1 MKRELQTYAKTLNR
15 RLKGWDDEDIESNL
29 IRETRDNLEMFY
41 NKYGIETDDN
51 YFARDLDLTPEQER
65 EYEKIMD
72 SFGNKAGSNINEMRK
87 EYNRVAKDYKA
98 RFNVNTFEDFINFT
112 DKMKQSQNDRVL
124 KNIISSDQIAELYTI
139 ASQFNMSGDTVDEM
153 IIFEYE
159 SNKEFYDKHVDE
171 SRYNANDKL
180 YQNMINILE
189 EYRQDDEEDDAW
201 SWD

>member
-15 RLKGWDDEDIESNL
+15 RLKGWDDNDIESNL
-29 IRETRDNLEMFY
+29 IRETRENLEMFY

-51 YFARDLDLTPEQER
+51 YFARNLDLTPEQER

-72 SFGNKAGSNINEMRK
+72 SFGDKAGSNINEMSR

-98 RFNVNTFEDFINFT
+98 RFNVNSFEEFINFT

-139 ASQFNMSGDTVDEM
+139 ASQFNMSGDTVDELIM
-153 IIFEYE
+153 FEYE
-159 SNKEFYDKHVDE
+159 SNQEFYDNHVDE

-189 EYRQDDEEDDAW
+189 EYRQDDEENDAW

>member
-15 RLKGWDDEDIESNL
+15 RLKGWDDNDIESNL
-29 IRETRDNLEMFY
+29 IRETRENLEMFY

-72 SFGNKAGSNINEMRK
+72 SLGDKAGSNINEMRK

-98 RFNVNTFEDFINFT
+98 RFNVNSFEDFINFT

-139 ASQFNMSGDTVDEM
+139 ASQFNMSGDIVDEL

-159 SNKEFYDKHVDE
+159 SNQEFYDNHVDE

-180 YQNMINILE
+180 YQNIINILE
-189 EYRQDDEEDDAW
+189 DYRQDDEEDKAW

>member
-1 MKRELQTYAKTLNR
+1 MKRELQTYAKTLNN
-15 RLKGWDDEDIESNL
+15 RLKGWDEEDIESNL
-29 IRETRDNLEMFY
+29 IRETRENLEMFY

-72 SFGNKAGSNINEMRK
+72 SFGDKAGSNINEMRK

-98 RFNVNTFEDFINFT
+98 RFNVNSFEDFINFT
-112 DKMKQSQNDRVL
+112 DKMKQRQNDRVL

-139 ASQFNMSGDTVDEM
+139 ASQFNMSGDTVDEL

-159 SNKEFYDKHVDE
+159 SNQEFYDKHIDE

>member
-1 MKRELQTYAKTLNR
+1 MKRELQTYAKTLNK
-15 RLKGWDDEDIESNL
+15 RLKGWDDNDIESNL
-29 IRETRDNLEMFY
+29 IRETRENLEMFY

-72 SFGNKAGSNINEMRK
+72 SFGDKAGSNINEMRK

-98 RFNVNTFEDFINFT
+98 RFNVNSFEDFINFT

-139 ASQFNMSGDTVDEM
+139 ASQFNMSGDTVDEL
-153 IIFEYE
+153 IVFEYE
-159 SNKEFYDKHVDE
+159 SNQEFYDKHIDE

-189 EYRQDDEEDDAW
+189 EYRQDDEENDAW

>member
-1 MKRELQTYAKTLNR
+1 MKQENKTYARTLNR
-15 RLKGWDDEDIESNL
+15 RLKGWDDNDIESNL
-29 IRETRDNLEMFY
+29 VRETRENLEMFY
-41 NKYGIETDDN
+41 NKYNIETDEN
-51 YFARDLDLTPEQER
+51 YFASNLDLTPEQER
-65 EYEKIMD
+65 EYEKIMAT
-72 SFGNKAGSNINEMRK
+72 FGDKAGSNINEMRR
-87 EYNRVAKDYKA
+87 EYNRVAKDYKS
-98 RFNVNTFEDFINFT
+98 RFNVNSFEDFINFT

-139 ASQFNMSGDTVDEM
+139 ASQFNMSGDTVDEL
-153 IIFEYE
+153 IVFEYE
-159 SNKEFYDKHVDE
+159 SNQEFYDKHIDE

>member
-1 MKRELQTYAKTLNR
+1 MKREIQTYAKTLNN
-15 RLKGWDDEDIESNL
+15 RLKGWDEEDIESNL
-29 IRETRDNLEMFY
+29 VRETRANLEMFY
-41 NKYGIETDDN
+41 NKYGFETDDN

-72 SFGNKAGSNINEMRK
+72 SFGDKAGSNINEMRK

-98 RFNVNTFEDFINFT
+98 RFNVNSFEDFINFT

-139 ASQFNMSGDTVDEM
+139 ASQFNMSGDTVDEL

-159 SNKEFYDKHVDE
+159 SNQEFYDRHVDE

-189 EYRQDDEEDDAW
+189 EYQQNDEEDEAW

>member
-1 MKRELQTYAKTLNR
+1 MKRELQTYAKTLNN
-15 RLKGWDDEDIESNL
+15 RLKGWDKEDIESNL
-29 IRETRDNLEMFY
+29 IRETRANLEMFY
-41 NKYGIETDDN
+41 NKYDIETDDN

-98 RFNVNTFEDFINFT
+98 RFNVNSFEDFINFT
-112 DKMKQSQNDRVL
+112 DKMKQSQNDKIL

-139 ASQFNMSGDTVDEM
+139 ASQFNMSGDTVDEL
-153 IIFEYE
+153 IVFEYE
-159 SNKEFYDKHVDE
+159 SNQEFYDKHIDE

-189 EYRQDDEEDDAW
+189 EYRQDDEENDAW

>member
-87 EYNRVAKDYKA
+87 EYNRMAKDYKA

-139 ASQFNMSGDTVDEM
+139 ASQFNMSGNSVDEL
-153 IIFEYE
+153 IVFEYE
-159 SNKEFYDKHVDE
+159 SNQEFYDRHIDE

-189 EYRQDDEEDDAW
+189 EYRQDDEENDAW

>member
-1 MKRELQTYAKTLNR
+1 MKRELQTYAKTLNN

-29 IRETRDNLEMFY
+29 VRETRANLEMFY

-72 SFGNKAGSNINEMRK
+72 SFGNKAGSSINEMKK
-87 EYNRVAKDYKA
+87 EYNRLSEDYRA
-98 RFNVNTFEDFINFT
+98 RFNVRTFEDFINFT
-112 DKMKQSQNDRVL
+112 DKMKQSQNDKIL

-139 ASQFNMSGDTVDEM
+139 ASQFNMSGDTVDEL

-159 SNKEFYDKHVDE
+159 SNQKFYDRHVDE

-189 EYRQDDEEDDAW
+189 EYQQNDEDDEAW

>member
-1 MKRELQTYAKTLNR
+1 MKRELQTYAKTLNK

-29 IRETRDNLEMFY
+29 VRETRANLEMFY
-41 NKYGIETDDN
+41 DKYGIETDDN

-98 RFNVNTFEDFINFT
+98 RFNVNSFEDFINFT

-139 ASQFNMSGDTVDEM
+139 ASQFKMSGDTVDEL
-153 IIFEYE
+153 IVFEYE
-159 SNKEFYDKHVDE
+159 SNQEFYDRHIDE

-189 EYRQDDEEDDAW
+189 EYQQNDEEDDAW

>member
-15 RLKGWDDEDIESNL
+15 RLKGWDDNDIESNL
-29 IRETRDNLEMFY
+29 VRETRANLEMFY

-51 YFARDLDLTPEQER
+51 FFARDLDLTPEQER

-87 EYNRVAKDYKA
+87 EYNSLSEDYKA
-98 RFNVNTFEDFINFT
+98 RFNVNTFEDFIYFT
-112 DKMKQSQNDRVL
+112 DKMKQSQNDKVL

-139 ASQFNMSGDTVDEM
+139 ASQSNISGDTVDEL

-159 SNKEFYDKHVDE
+159 SNQKFYDRHVDE

-189 EYRQDDEEDDAW
+189 EYQQNDDEDQAW

>member
-1 MKRELQTYAKTLNR
+1 MKRELQTFAKTLNN
-15 RLKGWDDEDIESNL
+15 RLKGWDDEEIESNL
-29 IRETRDNLEMFY
+29 VRETRANLEMFY

-51 YFARDLDLTPEQER
+51 YFARNLDLTPEQEK

-72 SFGNKAGSNINEMRK
+72 TFGDKAGSNINEMRK

-98 RFNVNTFEDFINFT
+98 RFNVNSFEDFITFT

-159 SNKEFYDKHVDE
+159 SNQEFYDKHIDE

-189 EYRQDDEEDDAW
+189 EYRQDDEENDAW

>member
-15 RLKGWDDEDIESNL
+15 RLKGWDDEELESNL
-29 IRETRDNLEMFY
+29 VRETRANLEMFY
-41 NKYGIETDDN
+41 NKYGIETDEN
-51 YFARDLDLTPEQER
+51 YFARDIDLTPEQEK

-72 SFGNKAGSNINEMRK
+72 SFGDKAGSNINEMRK

-98 RFNVNTFEDFINFT
+98 RFNVNSFEDFINFT

-159 SNKEFYDKHVDE
+159 SNQEFYDKHVDE

-189 EYRQDDEEDDAW
+189 EYRQDDEENDAW